1 MPGAEIIP
9 RATVLDASVAVRL
22 LTMEPGTA
30 EAIALLRRPTRWVAP
45 RLLLTE
51 VAGTLHRKIDERRIH
66 DIAAAEALDVLL
78 NAVERGEIRLAEDE
92 RFMAAA
98 LMLATLMSHK
108 VADCVYVALA
118 EHEGAA
124 LATADRRLASLAERR
139 GVTTTLLSQTDRA

>member
-9 RATVLDASVAVRL
+9 IATVLDASVAVRWL
-22 LTMEPGTA
+22 AMEPGTA
-30 EAIALLRRPTRWVAP
+30 AAIALLRRPTRWVAP

-51 VAGTLHRKIDERRIH
+51 VAGALHRKISERRIR
-66 DIAAAEALDVLL
+66 DIAATEALDVLL
-78 NAVERGEIRLAEDE
+78 AAVESGEIQLAEDE

-98 LMLATLMSHK
+98 LMLATLMSQK

-124 LATADRRLASLAERR
+124 LATADRRLAYLAERR
-139 GVTTTLLSQTDRA
+139 GVATTLLS

>member
-1 MPGAEIIP
+1 MPGAEIVP
-9 RATVLDASVAVRL
+9 LATVLDASVAVRW

-30 EAIALLRRPTRWVAP
+30 AALTLLRRPTRWVAP
-45 RLLLTE
+45 RLMLTE
-51 VAGTLHRKIDERRIH
+51 VAGALHRKINERRIR

-78 NAVERGEIRLAEDE
+78 NSVDRGEIQLAEDE

-118 EHEGAA
+118 EQEGAA
-124 LATADRRLASLAERR
+124 LATADRRLALLAERR
-139 GVTTTLLSQTDRA
+139 GVATTLLS

>member
-1 MPGAEIIP
+1 
-9 RATVLDASVAVRL
+9 
-22 LTMEPGTA
+22 MEPGTA
-30 EAIALLRRPTRWVAP
+30 AAIALLKRPTRWMAP

-51 VAGTLHRKIDERRIH
+51 VAGALHRKIGERRIR
-66 DIAAAEALDVLL
+66 DIAAADALDVLL
-78 NAVERGEIRLAEDE
+78 NAVDRGEIRLAEDE
-92 RFMAAA
+92 RLMAAA

-139 GVTTTLLSQTDRA
+139 GVATTLLS

>member
-1 MPGAEIIP
+1 MRGAELIP
-9 RATVLDASVAVRL
+9 LATVLDASVAVRW
-22 LTMEPGTA
+22 LTMEPGTEA
-30 EAIALLRRPTRWVAP
+30 AIALLSRPTRWVAP

-51 VAGTLHRKIDERRIH
+51 VAGALHRKIVEGRIR

-78 NAVERGEIRLAEDE
+78 SAVDRGEIRLAEDE

-118 EHEGAA
+118 EQEGAV

-139 GVTTTLLSQTDRA
+139 GIGAMLLT

>member
-9 RATVLDASVAVRL
+9 LATVLDASVAVRWL
-22 LTMEPGTA
+22 AMEPGTA
-30 EAIALLRRPTRWVAP
+30 AAITLLSRPTRWVAP

-51 VAGTLHRKIDERRIH
+51 VAGALHRKITERRIREL
-66 DIAAAEALDVLL
+66 AATEALDVLL
-78 NAVERGEIRLAEDE
+78 NAVERGEIQLAEDE

-118 EHEGAA
+118 EHEGAG

-139 GVTTTLLSQTDRA
+139 GVATTLLS

>member
-1 MPGAEIIP
+1 VIPGAEIIP
-9 RATVLDASVAVRL
+9 LATVLDTSVAVRW

-30 EAIALLRRPTRWVAP
+30 EAIALQKRPTLWMAP

-51 VAGTLHRKIDERRIH
+51 VAGALHRKIIEQRIR

-78 NAVERGEIRLAEDE
+78 GAVDRGEIRLAEDE

-98 LMLATLMSHK
+98 LVLAALMSHR

-139 GVTTTLLSQTDRA
+139 GVATTLLS

>member
-9 RATVLDASVAVRL
+9 LATVLDASVAVRWL
-22 LTMEPGTA
+22 AMEPGTA
-30 EAIALLRRPTRWVAP
+30 AAVALLSRPTLWIAP

-51 VAGTLHRKIDERRIH
+51 VAGALHRKIGERRIR

-78 NAVERGEIRLAEDE
+78 NAVGRGEIRLAEDE
-92 RFMAAA
+92 RIMAAA
-98 LMLATLMSHK
+98 LMLAALMRHR

-139 GVTTTLLSQTDRA
+139 GVATTLLL

>member
-9 RATVLDASVAVRL
+9 FATVLDASVAVRWIA
-22 LTMEPGTA
+22 MEPGTA
-30 EAIALLRRPTRWVAP
+30 AAIALMRRPTRWLAP

-51 VAGTLHRKIDERRIH
+51 VAGALHRKIGQRRIR
-66 DIAAAEALDVLL
+66 DIAATEALDVLL
-78 NAVERGEIRLAEDE
+78 SAVERGEIQLAEDE

-98 LMLATLMSHK
+98 LILATLMDHK

-139 GVTTTLLSQTDRA
+139 GVATTLLS